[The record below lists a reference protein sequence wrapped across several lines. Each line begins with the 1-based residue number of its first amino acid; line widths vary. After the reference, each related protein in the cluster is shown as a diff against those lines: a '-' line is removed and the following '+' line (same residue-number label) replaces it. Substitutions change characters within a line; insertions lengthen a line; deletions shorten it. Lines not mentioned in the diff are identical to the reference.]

1 MQLSTGRIALLSA
14 VLVLLAV
21 LCAAGGTLV
30 LINGLG
36 SGARQQAAEGH
47 ARLLAARVASQVA
60 HYKTTAQQLALH
72 VAKLGLLQEG
82 KTAERAFFAGNYAP
96 ALPQVLKL
104 RLLPTG
110 TRATDAS
117 IPELGYVCL
126 DLLNRSEKGQAV
138 PDIELHLPNTPSA
151 HLDVLAPV
159 TDATAAKRVLGHV
172 LLSLDPATVRAAL
185 AALKP
190 EDGYA
195 ELRQV
200 TSADVALVVASGGE
214 ASLKSGEAP
223 VAQDIA
229 GSHWR
234 LAYWPA
240 AASQSS
246 SIAPLVLPVIAL
258 LLALVLL
265 GSSVVLPMLW
275 LSNALRQ
282 DNKTFRTLFN
292 DIRTGVLGQYQFR
305 LQEFSSLAQQLRS
318 SGEELIHDRQEQE
331 KKAQHDNLTG
341 LASRAAFDTK
351 LKQLHQQAHGGL
363 ASALLIAEI
372 DNFEAIKA
380 QLGPRACDALLKLFA
395 RQLREALRQ
404 TDLAARLENG
414 KFALLFPFT
423 DLDKVQPI
431 ADRLRAR
438 LAEEFDPGN
447 GTPKAFSWSAG
458 LTLIA
463 QPDANAEA
471 SFARAGVALQQAVA
485 HGGNRTITQ
494 APPA

>member
-1 MQLSTGRIALLSA
+1 M
-14 VLVLLAV
+14 
-21 LCAAGGTLV
+21 
-30 LINGLG
+30 
-36 SGARQQAAEGH
+36 
-47 ARLLAARVASQVA
+47 
-60 HYKTTAQQLALH
+60 
-72 VAKLGLLQEG
+72 
-82 KTAERAFFAGNYAP
+82 
-96 ALPQVLKL
+96 
-104 RLLPTG
+104 
-110 TRATDAS
+110 
-117 IPELGYVCL
+117 
-126 DLLNRSEKGQAV
+126 
-138 PDIELHLPNTPSA
+138 
-151 HLDVLAPV
+151 

-172 LLSLDPATVRAAL
+172 LLSLDPATIRAAL
-185 AALKP
+185 AALQP

-195 ELRQV
+195 ELRQA
-200 TSADVALVVASGGE
+200 TSTNAALVVASGGE

-223 VAQDIA
+223 VVQDIA

-240 AASQSS
+240 AASQSF
-246 SIAPLVLPVIAL
+246 SIVPLVLPVIAV

-265 GSSVVLPMLW
+265 GLSVVLPMLW

-423 DLDKVQPI
+423 DLDKVMPI
-431 ADRLRAR
+431 ADRLRTR

-447 GTPKAFSWSAG
+447 GAPRAFSWSAG

-463 QPDANAEA
+463 QPDASAEA
-471 SFARAGVALQQAVA
+471 SFARAGAALQQAVTQ
-485 HGGNRTITQ
+485 GGNRTITL